1 MHLFNK
7 CSDKCLLVLHF
18 RMNHSVESP
27 VKPDLGEPQVPVNF
41 LVTKEGSPCA
51 FGNVCIRQK
60 SHGFQQIYMRICN
73 RFEGGVSEIRSFVG
87 YCL

>member
-1 MHLFNK
+1 MHLLNK
-7 CSDKCLLVLHF
+7 CNDKCLLVLHF

-27 VKPDLGEPQVPVNF
+27 MKPDLGEPQVPVNF

-60 SHGFQQIYMRICN
+60 SHGFQQLYMCICN
-73 RFEGGVSEIRSFVG
+73 HFEGG
-87 YCL
+87 